1 MGRKKSKLVLA
12 IVIILIVI
20 LMLLAGIAY
29 CYFATDLFKSNK
41 ELFFQYIGQIGDTE
55 NGFIDNNLKQYF
67 EKQKNTPYTNEG
79 DFSLNVTSEGEIPN
93 GYENVNNFN
102 ISFSGQVDKP
112 GNRTMQDIS
121 LNYSE
126 EVNFPL
132 SYKQIED
139 TIGLQTKYV
148 SSKFIAV
155 EMDNVENLMQST
167 NTTIDITET
176 AQNIENLTQSPFTD
190 TDLQHI
196 KETYMNV
203 LNTQLQEEKF
213 TKIEEVNYVG
223 YSLKLTSSELK
234 NILKQLL
241 ETLKNDPITLDK
253 INEYLE
259 VQGNLNEITVQVI
272 DDYIQEIEEDEE
284 LNDENLTIT
293 IYGQN
298 DATKKIV
305 LQTNKFRVQ
314 LEKVNDNDLLKYIIS
329 LEFFAEEGEENTTI
343 NLTASYVGLSTMQTV
358 SESYEIQLPG
368 NAEEN
373 FKYQLNNNITFIDE
387 VNIEEFSNENAM
399 ILTDYD
405 SETVNN
411 FLGTVIERIQTV
423 NKNQMEELGVKEHEN
438 PVFVLLTPMTGL
450 ILYNQ
455 AQEAID
461 KVDISALEI
470 TTFNEKFQVYEGT
483 NLKGTTVK
491 GLLTTIARNN
501 GLDNSDDI
509 LNSEGSTANHLI
521 KEINF
526 NGEEYEVNE
535 QNINFIKNEMKLDG
549 YYRVEFEMDEE
560 SGAIYRAVIN
570 EKVGQ

>member
-12 IVIILIVI
+12 IIIVLVIILI
-20 LMLLAGIAY
+20 LLAGLVY
-29 CYFATDLFKSNK
+29 CYFATDILKSNK
-41 ELFFQYIGQIGDTE
+41 QLFFEYVGQIGDAE
-55 NGFIDNNLKQYF
+55 NGFIENSLKQYF
-67 EKQKNTPYTNEG
+67 ENRQNKPYKNEG
-79 DFSLNVTSEGEIPN
+79 DFSLNVNSQEDTDK
-93 GYENVNNFN
+93 YENINNFN
-102 ISFSGQVDKP
+102 ISFSGQVDKTS
-112 GNRTMQDIS
+112 NKTTQDIS
-121 LNYSE
+121 LNYSN

-132 SYKQIED
+132 NFKQIENI
-139 TIGLQTKYV
+139 IGLQTKYV
-148 SSKFIAV
+148 SSKHLAID
-155 EMDNVENLMQST
+155 MENLDNMNENST
-167 NTTIDITET
+167 LDITQT
-176 AQNIENLTQSPFTD
+176 TRNIENLTQIPFNEE
-190 TDLQHI
+190 DLQHI
-196 KETYMNV
+196 NNTYMNV
-203 LNTQLQEEKF
+203 LSTQLQEEKF
-213 TKIEEVNYVG
+213 TKIEDANYIG
-223 YSLKLTSSELK
+223 YQLNLTGAEIK

-241 ETLKNDPITLDK
+241 ETLKNDQITLDK

-259 VQGNLNEITVQVI
+259 AQGNSDEITTEVI
-272 DDYIQEIEEDEE
+272 DDYIQEIDEDEE
-284 LNDENLTIT
+284 LNEEKLTIT
-293 IYGQN
+293 LFGQN
-298 DATKKIV
+298 DQTKKIV
-305 LQTNKFRVQ
+305 LETSEYKVQ
-314 LEKVNDNDLLKYIIS
+314 LEKLQENDSLKYVITLAS
-329 LEFFAEEGEENTTI
+329 LEEESATVNV
-343 NLTASYVGLSTMQTV
+343 TASYVGLSTMQTI
-358 SESYEIQLPG
+358 SESYEIELAG
-368 NAEEN
+368 IEEN
-373 FKYQLNNNITFIDE
+373 FKYQLNNNITFTDE
-387 VNIEEFSNENAM
+387 VNIEEFSDENVM

-411 FLGTVIERIQTV
+411 FLATVIERIQTV
-423 NKNQMEELGVKEHEN
+423 NKNQMEELGLKEYEN
-438 PVFVLLTPMTGL
+438 PIFVLFTPMTSV

-560 SGAIYRAVIN
+560 SGAIYRTAIN